1 MKLFQYLFRLFCA
14 KHEQKSTTQIDD
26 NCESFSDII
35 KNESGEIV
43 HKNNIGQTKEQV
55 NKKITHVE
63 PINSNQKE
71 IYDYIVGNPTGITF
85 VHGKAGCGKTYLINK
100 ILNTVSECQVLVPTN
115 LAASLYKSA
124 RTIHSFFYGALDDL
138 EEGYQ
143 NPENLSS
150 ERVYSIRTKLL
161 DIRIIIIDEISMVRS
176 DMFEMMNQICQK
188 ALGNNKPFGGIPIV
202 LVGDLFQLPPIVS
215 DDAILKYLQ
224 KEYNGIY
231 FFNSHV
237 IQKEYRNIKLFELTK
252 SYRQQNDAQFVNLLD
267 KFRKPMSMSEKIKV
281 IDAIN
286 SRVFVNLPK
295 DAVYIASSNEE
306 VRQINTQELN
316 MLPGQATTIDA
327 KYIIRK
333 RNCNDTVTLKHSD
346 LPTKEDICEIIVP
359 SAYDSQLSFKK
370 GAKVMICKSR
380 KSCGYLNGDFG
391 TIQNFDG
398 EKFTICLDKNGT
410 EVLVPNPNDRYW
422 ASLMNDY
429 RYEMV
434 YDDEKHKLVRQKRYI
449 QRTNQFPVKLAY
461 AFTIHKAQG
470 QTYDKVIIDLN
481 SHIFAPG
488 QLYVALSRAKSLD
501 GLFLTKPVTYSDI
514 ISDNP
519 VFIFLNKIR
528 MSNKEKN
535 EEKKEEWAC
544 AENNNDIITNPI
556 CDNFICFIQ
565 HKEKNPT
572 AKELMLCSLNAYKLL
587 VFHNE
592 HEKALWELQKVVDL
606 IKSTYQTD
614 DYKKLVNCIRCK
626 EHTEAGCQFSLNA
639 IFEIYTDVVEL
650 PLRQCLLDNR
660 TLTTKLS

>member
-1 MKLFQYLFRLFCA
+1 MNLFQYLFSFFCF
-14 KHEQKSTTQIDD
+14 KHEQKSTTQIDN
-26 NCESFSDII
+26 NCELSADFI
-35 KNESGEIV
+35 KNNSDEIV
-43 HKNNIGQTKEQV
+43 HKNNIGQIKEQV
-55 NKKITHVE
+55 NKNVTYVE
-63 PINSNQKE
+63 PISSNQKE
-71 IYDYIVGNPTGITF
+71 IYDYLVGYPTGITF
-85 VHGKAGCGKTYLINK
+85 IHGKAGCGKTYLINK
-100 ILNTVSECQVLVPTN
+100 ILNTVSGCQVLVPTN

-124 RTIHSFFYGALDDL
+124 RTIHSFFYGILDDL

-143 NPENLSS
+143 NPKNLSS
-150 ERVYSIRTKLL
+150 ERAYRFRTKLL
-161 DIRIIIIDEISMVRS
+161 GIKMIIIDEISMVRS

-188 ALGNNKPFGGIPIV
+188 ALDNSKPFGGIQIV
-202 LVGDLFQLPPIVS
+202 LVGDLFQLSPIVS
-215 DDAILKYLQ
+215 DDAVFKYLQ

-237 IQKEYRNIKLFELTK
+237 IQEECNNIKLFELTK
-252 SYRQQNDAQFVNLLD
+252 SYRQQNDAQFVSLLD
-267 KFRKPMSMSEKIKV
+267 EFRKPMSISEKIKV

-286 SRVFVNLPK
+286 SRVTVNLPK

-316 MLPGQATTIDA
+316 MLPGQITTIDA
-327 KYIIRK
+327 EYIIRK
-333 RNCNDTVTLKHSD
+333 RNSNDAVTLKHSD

-370 GAKVMICKSR
+370 GAKVMICKSS
-380 KSCGYLNGDFG
+380 KYYGYINGDFG

-398 EKFTICLDKNGT
+398 EKFTIRLDKNGT
-410 EVLVPNPNDRYW
+410 DVFVPNPTDRYKT
-422 ASLMNDY
+422 SLMNDY

-434 YDDEKHKLVRQKRYI
+434 YNDEKHKLVRQKPYI
-449 QRTNQFPVKLAY
+449 QRTTQFPVKLAY
-461 AFTIHKAQG
+461 AFTIHKVQG

-488 QLYVALSRAKSLD
+488 QLYVALSRVKSLD

-514 ISDNP
+514 ISDNS

-535 EEKKEEWAC
+535 DVKKEELVYV
-544 AENNNDIITNPI
+544 ENNNDIITNPI

-565 HKEKNPT
+565 HKEKNPAT
-572 AKELMLCSLNAYKLL
+572 KELMLCSLNAYKLL
-587 VFHNE
+587 ESHNE
-592 HEKALWELQKVVDL
+592 HEKAFWELQKVVNL

-614 DYKKLVNCIRCK
+614 DYKKLVDCINCK

-639 IFEIYTDVVEL
+639 IFEIYTDVVKL

-660 TLTTKLS
+660 TLTLKLS